1 MHTYDEKLTGNRFYS
16 LFPHQ
21 QARWADELP
30 RTNVISR
37 VAVIFLQKH
46 VLSQGSG
53 GGFST
58 EVIPEWEGD
67 GDLGRSVERTL
78 QLLNALPAYLCI
90 VPNYFV
96 LTIKD

>member
-1 MHTYDEKLTGNRFYS
+1 MCW
-16 LFPHQ
+16 
-21 QARWADELP
+21 ARD
-30 RTNVISR
+30 
-37 VAVIFLQKH
+37 
-46 VLSQGSG
+46 QGG